1 MSLEEKIKHD
11 PVKEEDDI
19 VILDE
24 PKPKKFKSEEPD
36 KERRIEMSQAKR
48 MEELKRESSLSIE
61 VKSPKASKTDVIRK
75 VLQPKP
81 EHDNVVNLSDSS
93 DEWSPAVSRPVT
105 TVKATVKR
113 KASKDQRDKER
124 ASKKRGWVDSSS
136 DDDDVEVDELAPR
149 QCYGMNCVNCARVGS
164 KYCSD
169 QCGTSLATLRIYQV
183 GVTFSDMKSG
193 NNC

>member
-1 MSLEEKIKHD
+1 M
-11 PVKEEDDI
+11 
-19 VILDE
+19 
-24 PKPKKFKSEEPD
+24 
-36 KERRIEMSQAKR
+36 
-48 MEELKRESSLSIE
+48 
-61 VKSPKASKTDVIRK
+61 
-75 VLQPKP
+75 
-81 EHDNVVNLSDSS
+81 
-93 DEWSPAVSRPVT
+93 
-105 TVKATVKR
+105 VKATVKR

-183 GVTFSDMKSG
+183 GVTFNDMKSR
-193 NNC
+193 NNG